1 MRHLLLT
8 VLLAFGPIAL
18 GRAFVP
24 ADDDRVLEV
33 LPERGGDLQL
43 RALREQLRATPDDR
57 ALALQLVER
66 YIALG
71 RAEADPRYFG
81 RAEAVLVPLV
91 RSNPSAEMLT
101 LRAVLAQNRHD
112 FSAALADLRRALA
125 LRPRLAGAWLTQ
137 AAIHQVQGRYPEAL
151 QSCLTVSRLAA
162 DLAGRVCV
170 ESVLADSGQLEP
182 AYRRLAGLLSV
193 VGPESAE
200 ERQWAWTVLA
210 EMAERLGDAEAAE
223 RHYRRALAIG
233 RLSAYPLAGF
243 ADFLLDRQRYAE
255 VLELL
260 TGEQRA
266 DGLLLRLAL
275 AERQL
280 GHSEA
285 EGHRRT
291 LAARF
296 ADSRRR
302 GDTSHQGDEARFEL
316 QLNSEPEQALALAA
330 ANWQVQREPRDA
342 RILLEAAIAAGKFE
356 AARDVLTFL
365 AETGLEDAR
374 LRDLAARVAG
384 RLA

>member
-8 VLLAFGPIAL
+8 ALLVFGPAAR
-18 GRAFVP
+18 GQAFVP
-24 ADDDRVLEV
+24 ADDDQVLEV
-33 LPERGGDLQL
+33 LPERGGDTRL
-43 RALREQLRATPDDR
+43 RALREQLRAAPDDPILTLR
-57 ALALQLVER
+57 VVER

-81 RAEAVLVPLV
+81 RAEAVLAPLA

-125 LRPRLAGAWLTQ
+125 LRPRLTGAWLTQ
-137 AAIHQVQGRYPEAL
+137 AAVHQVQGRYSEAL
-151 QSCLTVSRLAA
+151 QSCLVVSRQAA
-162 DLAGRVCV
+162 GLAGRVCV

-193 VGPESAE
+193 AGPEPAE

-210 EMAERLGDAEAAE
+210 EMAERLGDVEAAE
-223 RHYRRALAIG
+223 RHYRQALSIG
-233 RLSAYPLAGF
+233 RLSAYSLAGF

-255 VLELL
+255 VVALL
-260 TGEQRA
+260 AEEQRA

-275 AERQL
+275 AERRL
-280 GHSEA
+280 GRSEA
-285 EGHRRT
+285 EEHRRT

-316 QLNSEPEQALALAA
+316 QLNGEPEQALALAA

-342 RILLEAAIAAGKFE
+342 RILLEAAIAAGQFE
-356 AARDVLTFL
+356 AARDVLAFL
-365 AETGLEDAR
+365 AGTGLEDAR
-374 LRDLAARVAG
+374 LRELAARVAG